1 MPHLRH
7 GDVQDFGW
15 QGCSEFA
22 AASGVCTASSSTIRD
37 PIHKLNASMLQQ
49 LAYVI
54 ITPYTLYKSR
64 TGGILARLITR
75 TGLEMVATR
84 MFSPSP
90 ELVQDYSKLI
100 VSTDDPQDRRIQ
112 EMLRDY
118 ILQNLSPEP
127 KTGRRRRA
135 MMLLF
140 RGEDA
145 VRKVRSVVGNISPE
159 RRGGETI
166 RDTYGDI
173 VLDEGGSVRYFEP
186 AVLAAP
192 NVEEAQTKLKLWA
205 KYSDADGGLIR
216 EHIAYQPGD
225 KPQRTLVL
233 IKPDNFRFP
242 TGRPGNVID
251 FFSRTGLYIVG
262 IKVHRMSVAEATE
275 FYGPVKEVLR
285 TKLNDVVAARSK
297 AALEK
302 EFGFKVPPEVQQK
315 LGETLGSLY
324 GDNQFENIVRFM
336 SGRAPGECEPAQMKE
351 PGTEKC
357 IAIVYEGVEAV
368 RKIRD
373 VLGPTD
379 PSKAPPGSIRREFGQ
394 TIMVNAAHASD
405 SAENA
410 DREIRIVNVAENN
423 FRHVVEEFY
432 GK

>member
-1 MPHLRH
+1 MSR
-7 GDVQDFGW
+7 
-15 QGCSEFA
+15 
-22 AASGVCTASSSTIRD
+22 
-37 PIHKLNASMLQQ
+37 Q

-75 TGLEMVATR
+75 TGLELTGAR
-84 MFSPSP
+84 MFAPGP
-90 ELVQDYSKLI
+90 ELVQKYSEAI
-100 VSTDDPQDRRIQ
+100 VSANDPQDRRIQ
-112 EMLRDY
+112 ELIRDY
-118 ILQNLSPEP
+118 ILKNLAPDP
-127 KTGRRRRA
+127 KTQRRRRV

-140 RGEDA
+140 QGDDA
-145 VRKVRSVVGNISPE
+145 VRRVRSVIGNISVE

-166 RDTYGDI
+166 RDTYGDLI
-173 VLDEGGSVRYFEP
+173 LDEADQVRYFEP

-192 NVEEAQTKLKLWA
+192 NVEEAQLKLKLWA
-205 KYSDADGGLIR
+205 RYSDRDGGMLENTIG
-216 EHIAYQPGD
+216 YQPGE

-251 FFSRTGLYIVG
+251 FFSRTGLYIIG
-262 IKVHRMSVAEATE
+262 IKLHRMSVAEATE
-275 FYGPVKEVLR
+275 FYAPVKEVLR
-285 TKLNDVVAARSK
+285 TRLQEVVAAK
-297 AALEK
+297 AKSVLEK
-302 EFGFKVPPEVQQK
+302 DFGFKIPAAEQK
-315 LGETLGSLY
+315 QLGEILGPAF
-324 GDNQFENIVRFM
+324 GDNQFENIVKFM
-336 SGRAPGECEPAQMKE
+336 SGRSPGECDPARLTE

-405 SAENA
+405 SQESAE
-410 DREIRIVNVAENN
+410 REIGIVNVAENS
-423 FRHVVEEFY
+423 FKEVIEEFY

>member
-1 MPHLRH
+1 MPDLRNRH
-7 GDVQDFGW
+7 VQDSGRQGHALFG
-15 QGCSEFA
+15 S
-22 AASGVCTASSSTIRD
+22 ASQRSTG
-37 PIHKLNASMLQQ
+37 LNPDSDLIASMLQ

-54 ITPYTLYKSR
+54 ITPYTLHKSR
-64 TGGILARLITR
+64 TGGIFARLITR
-75 TGLEMVATR
+75 TGLELVAAR
-84 MFSPSP
+84 MFAPSP
-90 ELVQDYSKLI
+90 ELVQEYSKLI
-100 VSTDDPQDRRIQ
+100 VSADDPQDRRIQ

-118 ILQNLSPEP
+118 ILHNLAPEP
-127 KTGRRRRA
+127 KTGRRRRV

-145 VRKVRSVVGNISPE
+145 VRKVRSVVGNISLE

-173 VLDEGGSVRYFEP
+173 VLDEAGQVRYFEP

-192 NVEEAQTKLKLWA
+192 NPEEAQLKVNLWG
-205 KYSDADGGLIR
+205 KYSDTDGGVLEDTIPY
-216 EHIAYQPGD
+216 HPGE

-275 FYGPVKEVLR
+275 FYGPVKEILR
-285 TKLNDVVAARSK
+285 TKLTDIVAARSK

-302 EFGFKVPPEVQQK
+302 EFGFKVPPETQQK
-315 LGETLGSLY
+315 LGEALGALY

-336 SGRAPGECEPAQMKE
+336 SGRAPSECEPAQLKE

-405 SAENA
+405 SVENA
-410 DREIRIVNVAENN
+410 EREIRIIGVAQNT
-423 FRHVVEEFY
+423 FKQVVEESH

>member
-1 MPHLRH
+1 M
-7 GDVQDFGW
+7 
-15 QGCSEFA
+15 S
-22 AASGVCTASSSTIRD
+22 
-37 PIHKLNASMLQQ
+37 QQ

-75 TGLEMVATR
+75 TGLELVGAR
-84 MFSPSP
+84 MFAPSG
-90 ELVQDYSKLI
+90 ELVQQYSQAI
-100 VSTDDPQDRRIQ
+100 VSANDPQDRRVQ
-112 EMLRDY
+112 ELIRDY
-118 ILQNLSPEP
+118 ILQNLSPDA
-127 KTGRRRRA
+127 KTKRRRRV

-140 RGEDA
+140 QGDDA
-145 VRKVRSVVGNISPE
+145 VRKVRSVIGNIGPD

-166 RDTYGDI
+166 RDTYGDL
-173 VLDEGGSVRYFEP
+173 VLDERGDVRYFEP

-192 NVEEAQTKLKLWA
+192 NYEETQLKLKLWA
-205 KYSDADGGLIR
+205 HHSDSDGGLL
-216 EHIAYQPGD
+216 ENTIAYQSGET
-225 KPQRTLVL
+225 PQRTLVL

-275 FYGPVKEVLR
+275 FYAPVKDVLR
-285 TKLNDVVAARSK
+285 SKLKDVVASRAK
-297 AALEK
+297 TALEK
-302 EFGFKVPPEVQQK
+302 EFNFK
-315 LGETLGSLY
+315 LGPAEQQQLGELLGPAY
-324 GDNQFENIVRFM
+324 GDNQFENIVKFM
-336 SGRAPGECEPAQMKE
+336 SGRAPSECDPSQWKS

-357 IAIVYEGVEAV
+357 IGIVYEGIEAV

-394 TIMVNAAHASD
+394 TVMVNAAHASD
-405 SAENA
+405 SEENA
-410 DREIRIVNVAENN
+410 RREIAIINVAENS
-423 FRHVVEEFY
+423 FRRVIEEFY